1 MTARRTEVAAIVLG
15 VAWLAIAMFVGVTIR
30 YQVPN
35 PAELLADV
43 ADRPVP
49 WMASNVLLILLPLP
63 FALAGPGFVGLAG
76 KGSVGGDLIGP
87 LAALGGGALAFSGI
101 AHGVFGAHLAAR
113 YHDGDPLSDLARL
126 AEVVHALG
134 DTGWFVGVGALMAI
148 TALATWG
155 GRRRLPGWV
164 VAAGAGSVLANA
176 LQFAW
181 FADHVFGVFAGPG
194 TALQSVWLVAAVRGG
209 DQPHRSVAG
218 VPEGTPA
225 AHPDS
230 PHHRSHGPPT

>member
-1 MTARRTEVAAIVLG
+1 MTGDRSRVAAVVVG

-35 PAELLADV
+35 PAELLAEV

-49 WMASNVLLILLPLP
+49 WMVSNVLLIVLPLP
-63 FALAGPGFVGLAG
+63 LALACPLLAELAG
-76 KGSVGGDLIGP
+76 ALPGGRGTIGGDLVAP

-113 YHDGDPLSDLARL
+113 FRDGDPLADLVHL
-126 AEVVHALG
+126 AEVVHAFG

-155 GRRRLPGWV
+155 ARRRLPSWV

-176 LQFAW
+176 LQFGW

-194 TALQSVWLVAAVRGG
+194 TALQSLWLVA
-209 DQPHRSVAG
+209 VARYG
-218 VPEGTPA
+218 KP
-225 AHPDS
+225 S
-230 PHHRSHGPPT
+230 QSSR

>member
-1 MTARRTEVAAIVLG
+1 MTRDRARVAALLVG

-35 PAELLADV
+35 PAELLANV

-49 WMASNVLLILLPLP
+49 WMASNVLLILLPL
-63 FALAGPGFVGLAG
+63 ALALSCPLLVDLAG
-76 KGSVGGDLIGP
+76 GGSTGGDLIGP

-113 YHDGDPLSDLARL
+113 FRDGDALADLVHL

-148 TALATWG
+148 TTLATWG
-155 GRRRLPGWV
+155 ARRRLPRWV
-164 VAAGAGSVLANA
+164 VVAGAGSVLSNA
-176 LQFAW
+176 LQFGW
-181 FADHVFGVFAGPG
+181 FADHVFGIFAGPG
-194 TALQSVWLVAAVRGG
+194 TALQALWLVAVA
-209 DQPHRSVAG
+209 RSG
-218 VPEGTPA
+218 NPSQSG
-225 AHPDS
+225 
-230 PHHRSHGPPT
+230 R